1 ARRPASRRRRDPAAA
16 AWVRAGVLDQREP
29 RRSLPLSSS
38 AMARAPISRRGIRMT
53 TRKKTSAGK
62 KATRGKMPGRREDFG
77 APIDGYFAK
86 QSPHLREILETLR
99 TLVEEA
105 APDASAA
112 LKWGMPVYTVGGR
125 DDVRAGCVQVARQ
138 T

>member
-1 ARRPASRRRRDPAAA
+1 
-16 AWVRAGVLDQREP
+16 
-29 RRSLPLSSS
+29 
-38 AMARAPISRRGIRMT
+38 MT

-62 KATRGKMPGRREDFG
+62 KPTRGTMPGRREDFG